1 MQDIVHLHK
10 ETKYHSDIYPQ
21 PSKESNL
28 PKEKIILGIDPGTTI
43 MGYGLIKVVDK
54 KMSFM
59 QLNELMLTKYSDHYT
74 KLKLIFERT
83 IELID
88 TYHPDE
94 IAIEAPFFGK
104 NVQSMLKLGRA
115 QGVAMAATLVK
126 GLPIEEYSPRKVKQ
140 SITGNGASSKEQVA
154 KMLQTI
160 LKLKTLPKDFDATD
174 GIAVAVCH
182 YFQKNQEKSN
192 NYTGW
197 KDFLKNN
204 PKRSS

>member
-1 MQDIVHLHK
+1 LI
-10 ETKYHSDIYPQ
+10 
-21 PSKESNL
+21 
-28 PKEKIILGIDPGTTI
+28 GITN
-43 MGYGLIKVVDK
+43 K
-54 KMSFM
+54 KMTLVSTGIVRM
-59 QLNELMLTKYSDHYT
+59 SKLENHQM
-74 KLKLIFERT
+74 KLKKIFESIT
-83 IELID
+83 HIIEE
-88 TYHPDE
+88 YYPDE
-94 IAIEAPFFGK
+94 VAVEAPFFGK

>member
-1 MQDIVHLHK
+1 LN
-10 ETKYHSDIYPQ
+10 T
-21 PSKESNL
+21 
-28 PKEKIILGIDPGTTI
+28 EKIILGIDPGTTI
-43 MGYGLIKVVDK
+43 MGFGIIKVVGK
-54 KMSFM
+54 KMEFIQM
-59 QLNELMLTKYSDHYT
+59 NELLLQKYDDHYL

-83 IELID
+83 VELID
-88 TYHPDE
+88 TFNPDE
-94 IAIEAPFFGK
+94 IAIESPFFGQ

-160 LKLKTLPKDFDATD
+160 LKLKTLPKELDATD
-174 GIAVAVCH
+174 GIAVAICH
-182 YFQKNQEKSN
+182 YFQKNQMKN
-192 NYTGW
+192 NTYNGW
-197 KDFLKNN
+197 ADFLKNN

>member
-1 MQDIVHLHK
+1 MI
-10 ETKYHSDIYPQ
+10 
-21 PSKESNL
+21 
-28 PKEKIILGIDPGTTI
+28 GITN
-43 MGYGLIKVVDK
+43 K
-54 KMSFM
+54 KMTLVSTGIVRM
-59 QLNELMLTKYSDHYT
+59 SKLENHQM
-74 KLKLIFERT
+74 KLKKIFESIT
-83 IELID
+83 HIIEE
-88 TYHPDE
+88 YYPDE
-94 IAIEAPFFGK
+94 VAVEAPFFGK

>member
-1 MQDIVHLHK
+1 
-10 ETKYHSDIYPQ
+10 
-21 PSKESNL
+21 
-28 PKEKIILGIDPGTTI
+28 
-43 MGYGLIKVVDK
+43 
-54 KMSFM
+54 
-59 QLNELMLTKYSDHYT
+59 
-74 KLKLIFERT
+74 
-83 IELID
+83 
-88 TYHPDE
+88 
-94 IAIEAPFFGK
+94 
-104 NVQSMLKLGRA
+104 MLKLGRA